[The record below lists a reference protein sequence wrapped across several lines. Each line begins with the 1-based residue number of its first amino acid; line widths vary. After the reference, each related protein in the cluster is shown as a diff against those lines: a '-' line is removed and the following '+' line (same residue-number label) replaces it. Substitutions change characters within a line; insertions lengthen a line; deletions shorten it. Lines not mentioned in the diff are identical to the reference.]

1 LIVKTTT
8 VSLNERERESLKKK
22 RELVATIEMMGIERE
37 KKTEKMDGDHCSRG
51 RCVRKKKTTLEGS
64 DEASGSLRCCC
75 GSELPALGMEGPLL

>member
-1 LIVKTTT
+1 MR
-8 VSLNERERESLKKK
+8 ERERVSKRK